1 MDRLPE
7 PAPQPQQQYQQ
18 EWIEPQVQTLDV
30 SRMMASAI
38 TTFAV
43 ITGVFGAIMLFW
55 PGATVRVVAILFGL
69 WMLLSGVVLLVQALA
84 ARGNFLLRLLL
95 AVGGVFSLVIGGV
108 CIVNGDASV
117 KILVLFVVI
126 GWIIN
131 GVTNVVIGI
140 RNRTSPARGA
150 YLFFGIL
157 QLVLAALVIAWP
169 NATVTVLVRVVG
181 IGLLFTAAFGLWA
194 ASRVRKGGEQAN
206 VVVINQP

>member
-1 MDRLPE
+1 
-7 PAPQPQQQYQQ
+7 
-18 EWIEPQVQTLDV
+18 
-30 SRMMASAI
+30 MMASAI